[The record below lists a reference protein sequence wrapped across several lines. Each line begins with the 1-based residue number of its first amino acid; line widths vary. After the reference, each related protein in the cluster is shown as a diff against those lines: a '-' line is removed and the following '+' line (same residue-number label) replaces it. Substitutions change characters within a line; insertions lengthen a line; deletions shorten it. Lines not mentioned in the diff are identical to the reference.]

1 MSSYGN
7 DKSPIFKS
15 AFTDQ
20 YDTYR
25 GMNKRPVV
33 FDVLASDYQT
43 SLLPDDYKMV
53 LHINPTSMK
62 MSSSKVIQRTQTRGG
77 FVEQHWGEG
86 ARSISFDMAT
96 GGFMRLYTG
105 LSNVTGIGGL
115 TNGGIDTDGGRR
127 DTIAYDKYLD
137 MLALFHNNGMVYD
150 DRGEI
155 VFNGVIQVTFDE
167 GTYTG
172 WFNDF
177 SVTESAEKPYQFQ
190 LTASFT
196 VRTEKFHLRTTPI
209 LSGG

>member
-1 MSSYGN
+1 MSYGSG
-7 DKSPIFKS
+7 KPPIFHS

-20 YDTYR
+20 YDQFKAQ
-25 GMNKRPVV
+25 NKRPVV
-33 FDVLASDYQT
+33 FDILGSDYQT

-105 LSNVTGIGGL
+105 LSNITGNGGL
-115 TNGGIDTDGGRR
+115 TNGGYDSGGGRR

-137 MLALFHNNGMVYD
+137 LLALFHNNGMVYD
-150 DRGEI
+150 DRGEV
-155 VFNGVIQVTFDE
+155 VFNGAIQVTFDE
-167 GTYTG
+167 GTYLG

-177 SVTESAEKPYQFQ
+177 SVTESAEKPYQF
-190 LTASFT
+190 
-196 VRTEKFHLRTTPI
+196 
-209 LSGG
+209 

>member
-1 MSSYGN
+1 MSYGN
-7 DKSPIFKS
+7 EVPPIFNS
-15 AFTDQ
+15 AFQDHN
-20 YDTYR
+20 DEFL
-25 GMNKRPVV
+25 GLNKRPVV
-33 FDVLASDYQT
+33 FDILGSDYET
-43 SLLPDDYKMV
+43 SLLPDHYKMV
-53 LHINPTSMK
+53 LHVNPSTMK

-86 ARSISFDMAT
+86 PRSIAFDMAT

-105 LSNVTGIGGL
+105 LSNITRQGSLSV
-115 TNGGIDTDGGRR
+115 GGIDTGGGRR

-155 VFNGVIQVTFDE
+155 VFNGAIKVIFDE
-167 GTYTG
+167 GEYIG

-177 SVTESAEKPYQFQ
+177 SVSEAAEKPYQFQ

-196 VRTEKFHLRTTPI
+196 IRTEKYMLRTTPVVT
-209 LSGG
+209 GG

>member
-1 MSSYGN
+1 MYGN

-15 AFTDQ
+15 AFKDQ
-20 YDTYR
+20 YDQYT

-33 FDVLASDYQT
+33 FDVLGSDYQT

-53 LHINPTSMK
+53 LHVNPKSMK

-105 LSNVTGIGGL
+105 LTNITQSDGL
-115 TNGGIDTDGGRR
+115 TKGGYDSGGGRR

-155 VFNGVIQVTFDE
+155 VFNGAIKVTFDE
-167 GTYTG
+167 GIYIG

-177 SVTESAEKPYQFQ
+177 SVTESAEKPYQFE

-196 VRTEKFHLRTTPI
+196 VRNELFRLRTTP
-209 LSGG
+209 LVRGG